1 MKKSAG
7 KKSAAGPNQKYP
19 GQKNPDQ
26 ENPGK
31 KNPGRTRPQL
41 TNPRLMALAALME
54 VLDEDKSLAEC
65 AALKTDT
72 SKATA
77 SHPDPQRNLSQARH
91 LAYGVLRWQ
100 VPLAWLESQLLGKP
114 LKHKDRDIS
123 RLVWLGLFQLWQD
136 RTPDHAAINETTQCA
151 RELGKTWA
159 VNMVNAV
166 LRRFQREQEQLLSQL
181 AAVPEHWAHPPWLL
195 AAIQRDWPQQWP
207 AILEANNQAP
217 PLWMRVNQRRATVNE
232 VEASLATAGFS
243 TQRNAFASEALWVS
257 PAAGVD
263 DLPGFAAGLFSLQ
276 DAAAQLAAGL
286 LDVKAGMRVL
296 DACAAP
302 GGKTCHL
309 LEQTAGIELIALELH
324 PNRLRRVQENLDRLA
339 LQCELRAADATEPG
353 GWWDG
358 KAFDRILLD
367 APCTAT
373 GVIRRHPEIR
383 HLRQADQVGEAARLQ
398 QKLLQQLWP
407 LLAPS
412 GMLLYATCSLLQDEN
427 SNQIKDFL
435 ADHSD
440 AQELVITAEW
450 GQAAVHGRQIL
461 PGEGNMDGFYYACL
475 QKRR

>member
-1 MKKSAG
+1 VKKSPG
-7 KKSAAGPNQKYP
+7 KKSAP
-19 GQKNPDQ
+19 GQSPKNPGQ
-26 ENPGK
+26 ENPVR
-31 KNPGRTRPQL
+31 KNPGRTRLQPA
-41 TNPRLMALAALME
+41 NPRLMALAALTE

-65 AALKTDT
+65 AALKAADVKTT
-72 SKATA
+72 PGN
-77 SHPDPQRNLSQARH
+77 PDQQRNLSQARH

-100 VPLAWLESQLLGKP
+100 VPLAWLESQLLDKP
-114 LKHKDRDIS
+114 LKQKDRDIS

-166 LRRFQREQEQLLSQL
+166 LRRFQREQEQLLRQL
-181 AAVPEHWAHPPWLL
+181 AAVPEHWAHPAWLL
-195 AAIQRDWPQQWP
+195 AVIQRDWPQQWP

-217 PLWMRVNQRRATVNE
+217 PLWIRVNRRRATVAD
-232 VEASLATAGFS
+232 VEASLASAGFS
-243 TQRNAFASEALWVS
+243 TQRNTFAHEARWVS

-263 DLPGFAAGLFSLQ
+263 DLPGFAAGLFSVQ

-286 LDVKAGMRVL
+286 LDIKAGMKVL

-309 LEQTAGIELIALELH
+309 LEQAERIELTALDLY
-324 PNRLRRVQENLDRLA
+324 PNRLRRVQENLDRLD
-339 LQCELRAADATEPG
+339 LQCELLAADATEPA

-383 HLRQADQVGEAARLQ
+383 HLRQADQLSGAASLQ

-407 LLAPS
+407 LLAPG

-435 ADHSD
+435 ANHGD
-440 AQELVITAEW
+440 AEELPIVADW
-450 GQAAVHGRQIL
+450 GQATAHGRQIL
-461 PGEGNMDGFYYACL
+461 PGEGNMDGFYYARL
-475 QKRR
+475 QKSR